1 MEKRVCKSC
10 CATKDVEEFD
20 GFKTCNKCREAKRKC
35 YGKNKN
41 EYNQARREER
51 AKGSQ
56 LCEECGHKIKHENW
70 DAHFHY
76 ALHPKS
82 ELNVLMKD
90 YLRKLG
96 NLRKDGKLNDE
107 LQAEIKAEYEKQK
120 REIRKRLNEQF
131 PNKSVDDDDDEP
143 HPEPEKPKSDPDK
156 PKSDLDKVFNHVP
169 QLLFNDELL
178 EDYFMLFGKRKDRIM
193 IEIPVDRS

>member
-20 GFKTCNKCREAKRKC
+20 GFKTCNRCREAKRKC

-41 EYNQARREER
+41 EYNQTRREER

-76 ALHPKS
+76 ALHPNS
-82 ELNVLMKD
+82 ELNILMKD

-96 NLRKDGKLNDE
+96 NLRKEGKLHDDI
-107 LQAEIKAEYEKQK
+107 QAEIKAEYEKQK

-131 PNKSVDDDDDEP
+131 PNKFQD
-143 HPEPEKPKSDPDK
+143 EPEKEEQPEDENPKPDINK
-156 PKSDLDKVFNHVP
+156 LFNHVN
-169 QLLFNDELL
+169 QLLMNDEFL
-178 EDYFMLFGKRKDRIM
+178 EDYFLIFQKHKDRII
-193 IEIPVDRS
+193 IEIPVDKS

>member
-20 GFKTCNKCREAKRKC
+20 GFKTCNRCREAKRKC

-41 EYNQARREER
+41 EYNQTRREER

-76 ALHPKS
+76 ALHPNS
-82 ELNVLMKD
+82 ELNILMKD

-96 NLRKDGKLNDE
+96 NLRKEGKLHDDI
-107 LQAEIKAEYEKQK
+107 QAEIKAEYEKQK

-131 PNKSVDDDDDEP
+131 PNKFQD
-143 HPEPEKPKSDPDK
+143 EPEKEEQPEDENPKPDINK
-156 PKSDLDKVFNHVP
+156 LFNHVN
-169 QLLFNDELL
+169 QLLMNDEFL
-178 EDYFMLFGKRKDRIM
+178 EDYFLIFQKHKDRRI
-193 IEIPVDRS
+193 IEIPVDKS

>member
-10 CATKDVEEFD
+10 CATKDIEEFD
-20 GFKTCNKCREAKRKC
+20 GFKTCNRCREAKRKC

-76 ALHPKS
+76 ALHPNS

-96 NLRKDGKLNDE
+96 SLRKEGKLNDDIH
-107 LQAEIKAEYEKQK
+107 AEIKAEYEKQK
-120 REIRKRLNEQF
+120 KEIRKRLNEQF
-131 PNKSVDDDDDEP
+131 PNKFVDEEEMPEP
-143 HPEPEKPKSDPDK
+143 QPEPEKPKPDI
-156 PKSDLDKVFNHVP
+156 DTVFNHVH
-169 QLLFNDELL
+169 QLLMNDEFL
-178 EDYFMLFGKRKDRIM
+178 EDCFMLFGKHKDRII
-193 IEIPVDRS
+193 IEIPVDKS

>member
-10 CATKDVEEFD
+10 CATKDIEEFD
-20 GFKTCNKCREAKRKC
+20 GFKTCNRCREAKRKC
-35 YGKNKN
+35 YKKNQK

-56 LCEECGHKIKHENW
+56 VCEECGHKIKHENW

-76 ALHPKS
+76 ALHPNS

-96 NLRKDGKLNDE
+96 NLRKEGKLNDDI
-107 LQAEIKAEYEKQK
+107 QAELRQNTKSRKGKYANENNFLINLLMMNHSLNQNNLNPILIKYS
-120 REIRKRLNEQF
+120 IT
-131 PNKSVDDDDDEP
+131 SI
-143 HPEPEKPKSDPDK
+143 SC
-156 PKSDLDKVFNHVP
+156 
-169 QLLFNDELL
+169 
-178 EDYFMLFGKRKDRIM
+178 
-193 IEIPVDRS
+193 

>member
-10 CATKDVEEFD
+10 CATKDDEEFD
-20 GFKTCNKCREAKRKC
+20 GFKTCNRCREAKRKC
-35 YGKNKN
+35 YKKNQK

-56 LCEECGHKIKHENW
+56 LCEECGHKIKNENW

-76 ALHPKS
+76 ALHPNS
-82 ELNVLMKD
+82 ELNILMKG
-90 YLRKLG
+90 YLTKLG
-96 NLRKDGKLNDE
+96 NLRKEGKLNDE

-131 PNKSVDDDDDEP
+131 PNKFQD
-143 HPEPEKPKSDPDK
+143 EPEKEEQPEDEK
-156 PKSDLDKVFNHVP
+156 PKPDINKLFNHVN
-169 QLLFNDELL
+169 QLLMNDEFL
-178 EDYFMLFGKRKDRIM
+178 EDYFMIFQKHKDRVT
-193 IEIPVDRS
+193 IEIPIDNS

>member
-1 MEKRVCKSC
+1 MLKSLT
-10 CATKDVEEFD
+10 ALRLVI
-20 GFKTCNKCREAKRKC
+20 GAVKRKENATS
-35 YGKNKN
+35 KNQK

-76 ALHPKS
+76 ALHPNS
-82 ELNVLMKD
+82 ELNILMKG
-90 YLRKLG
+90 YLQRLG
-96 NLRKDGKLNDE
+96 NLRKEGKLNDE

-120 REIRKRLNEQF
+120 KVIRKRLNEQF
-131 PNKSVDDDDDEP
+131 PNKFVDEE
-143 HPEPEKPKSDPDK
+143 EPENPKSDLDK
-156 PKSDLDKVFNHVP
+156 PKSDLDKVFNHVH
-169 QLLFNDELL
+169 QLLMSDEFL
-178 EDYFMLFGKRKDRIM
+178 EDYFMLFGKHKDRII

>member
-1 MEKRVCKSC
+1 MCKSC

-20 GFKTCNKCREAKRKC
+20 GFKTCSKCREAKRKC

-90 YLRKLG
+90 YLRKFG
-96 NLRKDGKLNDE
+96 NLRKEGKLNDE

-131 PNKSVDDDDDEP
+131 PNTFVDEE
-143 HPEPEKPKSDPDK
+143 EPEKPKSDLE
-156 PKSDLDKVFNHVP
+156 PKSDLDKVFNHVH
-169 QLLFNDELL
+169 QLLMSDEFL
-178 EDYFMLFGKRKDRIM
+178 EDYFMLFGKHKDRII